1 MKKII
6 IVPSFILLLLIPTIL
21 TYAEPD
27 YYQPAEESKEELMM
41 DLFFSLLLPNVQKA
55 VSNYYSD
62 YLTTSP
68 LVYPYQIKI
77 LKMERTNGYRGFLFL
92 VTIEVTPVVGPHI
105 EVGKDQLTFSISAG
119 SGVSLKNFK
128 HIETYELPPNWQDI
142 IKEKEMFVWS
152 ESFIFNPHLLGIF
165 LLSILQ
171 KTFIN
176 TVNLFS

>member
-6 IVPSFILLLLIPTIL
+6 IVPSLLMLLLIPATL

-27 YYQPAEESKEELMM
+27 YYQPAEESKEELVM
-41 DLFFSLLLPNVQKA
+41 DMFFSLLLPNVQEA

-77 LKMERTNGYRGFLFL
+77 LKMERTDGYRSFAFL
-92 VTIEVTPVVGPHI
+92 VTLEVTPVVGPHI

-119 SGVSLKNFK
+119 SGASLKNYK

-142 IKEKEMFVWS
+142 IKKKE
-152 ESFIFNPHLLGIF
+152 
-165 LLSILQ
+165 
-171 KTFIN
+171 
-176 TVNLFS
+176 